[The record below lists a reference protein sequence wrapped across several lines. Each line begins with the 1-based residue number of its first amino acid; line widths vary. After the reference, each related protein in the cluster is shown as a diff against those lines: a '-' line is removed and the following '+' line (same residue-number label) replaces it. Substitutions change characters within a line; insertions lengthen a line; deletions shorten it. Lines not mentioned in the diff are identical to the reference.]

1 MFNHTVW
8 AYFKGS
14 SQLQRT
20 DKFQTSKHLKISCQ
34 KNVSFPKFPPTFFL
48 ESFPP
53 FLMFQPFQT
62 LQVQLHKPTFCIIR
76 SQNFTLSAFFSTL
89 SFPLFQLKI
98 YNDNCTIPISQLQT
112 AFYNCTNCR
121 HFHFFHFIRSVAR

>member
-14 SQLQRT
+14 LQLQRT

-34 KNVSFPKFPPTFFL
+34 KKCIVSKISADLFL

-76 SQNFTLSAFFSTL
+76 SQNFTLSALFSTL

-98 YNDNCTIPISQLQT
+98 YNDNCTLPISQLQT
-112 AFYNCTNCR
+112 AFYNCTKCR
-121 HFHFFHFIRSVAR
+121 QLHI